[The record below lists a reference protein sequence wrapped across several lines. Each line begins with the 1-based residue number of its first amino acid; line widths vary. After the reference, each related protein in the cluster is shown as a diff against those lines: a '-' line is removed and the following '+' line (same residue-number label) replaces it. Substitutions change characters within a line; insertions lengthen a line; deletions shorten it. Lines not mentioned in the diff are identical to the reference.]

1 MILFRPKNAN
11 NMLKSIN
18 QAGAAK
24 NMDWLSQLFQII
36 TVTGEIEIRC
46 VYGAPWRVSYGQSA
60 EREIPFHVVL
70 SGTAILESHGELPSQ
85 QLGPGDIVLLPHGS
99 AHLLHDGSGAASPP
113 AHVRAAANF
122 VISENSGSGER
133 LDMLCGRFIV
143 EAPHDR
149 LIGQYLP
156 RTLLV
161 RSKEPDA
168 GANATST
175 IDELTGLVHL
185 MRLESLESKLGGF
198 AMLNALSSALFT
210 LTLRVASESLQA
222 PTGLL
227 ALAGHPRLFPAM
239 SAMLQEPAKQWTLP
253 MLAQLCNMSRATFMR
268 HFETVLGC
276 SAIDLLADIRMS
288 VAANALRDPSLGTEA
303 VAELVGYQSIA
314 AFRRAFTQRMGNTPG
329 EWRRN
334 ARQIA

>member
-1 MILFRPKNAN
+1 
-11 NMLKSIN
+11 
-18 QAGAAK
+18 
-24 NMDWLSQLFQII
+24 MDWLSQLLKII

-46 VYGAPWRVSYGQSA
+46 AYGAPWRISYGQSA

-70 SGTAILESHGELPSQ
+70 SGTATLESHGEVSSQ
-85 QLGPGDIVLLPHGS
+85 ELGPGDIVLLPHGS
-99 AHLLHDGSGAASPP
+99 AHVLHDGSGAPPSP
-113 AHVRAAANF
+113 AHVREAANF
-122 VISENSGSGER
+122 VISENSGSGEQ

-156 RTLLV
+156 RTLVV
-161 RSKEPDA
+161 RSRESGADA
-168 GANATST
+168 DAASA

-210 LTLRVASESLQA
+210 LTMRVASESSRA

-239 SAMLQEPAKQWTLP
+239 SAMLQAPAKQWTLP

-268 HFETVLGC
+268 HFETVLGR
-276 SAIDLLADIRMS
+276 SATDPLADIRMS
-288 VAANALRDPSLGTEA
+288 IAANALRNPSVGTEA

-314 AFRRAFTQRMGNTPG
+314 AFRRAFTHRTGNTPG

>member
-1 MILFRPKNAN
+1 M
-11 NMLKSIN
+11 
-18 QAGAAK
+18 
-24 NMDWLSQLFQII
+24 
-36 TVTGEIEIRC
+36 
-46 VYGAPWRVSYGQSA
+46 
-60 EREIPFHVVL
+60 
-70 SGTAILESHGELPSQ
+70 
-85 QLGPGDIVLLPHGS
+85 
-99 AHLLHDGSGAASPP
+99 HDGSGASPSP
-113 AHVRAAANF
+113 AHVREAANF
-122 VISENSGSGER
+122 VISENSSSGEQ

-143 EAPHDR
+143 DAPHDR

-156 RTLLV
+156 RTLVV
-161 RSKEPDA
+161 RSRESGADA
-168 GANATST
+168 DAASA

-210 LTLRVASESLQA
+210 LTLRVASESLRA

-268 HFETVLGC
+268 HFETMLGR
-276 SAIDLLADIRMS
+276 SATDLLADIRMS
-288 VAANALRDPSLGTEA
+288 IAANALRNPSVGTEA

-314 AFRRAFTQRMGNTPG
+314 AFRRAFTQRTGNTPG

-334 ARQIA
+334 ARQVA